1 MLVPAVKLMA
11 YLRYINRVLAFVV
24 LLSAL
29 ISGDVIVSQAQET
42 PRSPEVTRPQRGRE
56 NSQEAKT
63 AEGPESNKEQQE
75 EEVVRI
81 DTDLANILF
90 TATDKNKRFV
100 TGLRRE
106 DVRVLEDGVEQE
118 VFTFERQT
126 ELPLSLAVLI
136 DVSASQEV
144 TLPLEKM
151 AAASFIG
158 AVLRP
163 NKDKA
168 AVISFTGD
176 ATLEQELTD
185 DRTALRRAIDRVEI
199 VFPLGYLGRGVAVP
213 TGPPVVDSDPRAGST
228 AIWDAVW
235 VTSDE
240 ILNQVSGPRRRA
252 IILLTDGVDTS
263 SLKKRQEAVDRAVQ
277 ADVTV
282 YTIGI
287 GDSENYHGIEKDTLR
302 KLSERTGGRAF
313 FPKNDIELRSSF
325 AQIEQELRAQY
336 LIAYSPK
343 NRKRDGTYRKVEI
356 EVINPEMRK
365 QKLRLSYRQG
375 YFAKPASS
383 VSTPAAPMQKP

>member
-1 MLVPAVKLMA
+1 LMP
-11 YLRYINRVLAFVV
+11 YLRHIYRALAFVL

-29 ISGDVIVSQAQET
+29 TSNAIIVLRVRAQEPT
-42 PRSPEVTRPQRGRE
+42 GAPKVTRPRQANEKAQAAEAAEAPEADGR
-56 NSQEAKT
+56 
-63 AEGPESNKEQQE
+63 QQE
-75 EEVVRI
+75 EDVVRI
-81 DTDLANILF
+81 DTDLANVLF
-90 TATDKNKRFV
+90 TAVDKDKRFV
-100 TGLRRE
+100 TALRRE
-106 DVRVLEDGVEQE
+106 DIRVLEDGVEQE

-151 AAASFIG
+151 AAAAFVS
-158 AVLRP
+158 AVVRP
-163 NKDKA
+163 QKDKA

-176 ATLEQELTD
+176 ATLEQDLTD
-185 DRTALRRAIDRVEI
+185 DRMALRRAIDRVEI
-199 VFPLGYLGRGVAVP
+199 VFPPGYLGRGMIVS
-213 TGPPVVDSDPRAGST
+213 TGPPVADSDPRAGST

-263 SLKKRQEAVDRAVQ
+263 SFKKRQEAIDRAVQ
-277 ADVTV
+277 TDVTV

-313 FPKNDIELRSSF
+313 FPRDEIELRAAF

-336 LIAYSPK
+336 LVAYSPK

-356 EVINPEMRK
+356 EVVNPEMRK

-375 YFAKPASS
+375 YFARQAAPAS
-383 VSTPAAPMQKP
+383 K